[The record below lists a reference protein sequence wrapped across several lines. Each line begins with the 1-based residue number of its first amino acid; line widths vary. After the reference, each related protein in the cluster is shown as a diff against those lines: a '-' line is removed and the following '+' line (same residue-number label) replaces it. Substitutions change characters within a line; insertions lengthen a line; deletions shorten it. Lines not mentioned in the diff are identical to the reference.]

1 MVEVGGNIY
10 IIGGEHS
17 DGSYHKKIRKLTC
30 VSGTCSWTTLT
41 QKLKVGRTG
50 AVAIPVMDSFCT
62 PNWVNNFI
70 LIWPLLVP
78 NFLLSIWVKKYIP
91 YCYWFRKST
100 FCQKVTVNKGQKSPS
115 EAILKSLHVLL
126 NEKC

>member
-62 PNWVNNFI
+62 PN
-70 LIWPLLVP
+70 
-78 NFLLSIWVKKYIP
+78 
-91 YCYWFRKST
+91 
-100 FCQKVTVNKGQKSPS
+100 
-115 EAILKSLHVLL
+115 
-126 NEKC
+126 